1 MRTITRGRIDR
12 LLASGALSLVAAFGL
27 AACNDGAAEEGD
39 TVESQEMSEEPME
52 DGASE
57 EPMEEE
63 MSDESMEMEEGTS
76 EEPVEEM
83 SEEPMQEDMDM
94 EMEDDGM

>member
-1 MRTITRGRIDR
+1 MRTITRGRLNR

-52 DGASE
+52 DGTSDEPMEEGMSE
-57 EPMEEE
+57 EPMEE
-63 MSDESMEMEEGTS
+63 G
-76 EEPVEEM
+76 M
-83 SEEPMQEDMDM
+83 SEESMDEDM

>member
-1 MRTITRGRIDR
+1 MRTITRGRLNR

-52 DGASE
+52 
-57 EPMEEE
+57 
-63 MSDESMEMEEGTS
+63 
-76 EEPVEEM
+76 EEM
-83 SEEPMQEDMDM
+83 SEEPMEEGMSEEPMEEGMSEEPMDEMSEESMDEDM

>member
-27 AACNDGAAEEGD
+27 AACDDGAAEEGD

-63 MSDESMEMEEGTS
+63 MSDESMEEGMS

-83 SEEPMQEDMDM
+83 SEESMQEDM

>member
-27 AACNDGAAEEGD
+27 AACNDGAAGEGD

-76 EEPVEEM
+76 EEPMEEM
-83 SEEPMQEDMDM
+83 SEESMQEDMDM

>member
-1 MRTITRGRIDR
+1 MRTITRGRLNR

-52 DGASE
+52 EG
-57 EPMEEE
+57 
-63 MSDESMEMEEGTS
+63 MSDESMEEGASDEPMEEGMS

-83 SEEPMQEDMDM
+83 SEEPMDEDM
-94 EMEDDGM
+94 EMEDEGM

>member
-1 MRTITRGRIDR
+1 MRTITRGRLNR

-52 DGASE
+52 EGMSE
-57 EPMEEE
+57 EPMEE
-63 MSDESMEMEEGTS
+63 G
-76 EEPVEEM
+76 M
-83 SEEPMQEDMDM
+83 SEESMDEDM